1 MSNADFTVG
10 VYIDAHV
17 GIPETASRI
26 EQAGFSHLWVY
37 DSPLVFGE
45 PWMAMALAAT
55 ATSKIVIGPGVT
67 HPRSRPVYATAQA
80 LGTLGHLAR
89 GRTSFGLGIGN
100 SARWSLGMDPVR
112 QDELFAY
119 ARDTMDL
126 LAGDTVPYREGD
138 REHGIAFIHPKGRWL
153 DLSRLPELWI
163 SAFGPRG
170 QRRAA
175 ATADGILVR
184 WEGPEAMAEVRA
196 RIDRAANE
204 AGRDPREI
212 RIGVVYAVYPYDDES
227 ELEGEEARDALG
239 PLVISR
245 LRFLTA
251 NHQRSSEVPEPF
263 RPGFDA
269 YLEHRA
275 SLDDHRRHLDNYL
288 GYLTFVPDHLQDFV
302 HPESMRTICL
312 AADAAAVAAELRRM
326 RDAGVDHV
334 SLQIAG
340 PPTRWIERMG
350 RDVLPIV

>member
-1 MSNADFTVG
+1 MTNDELTVG

-17 GIPETASRI
+17 GIDRSATRI

-45 PWMAMALAAT
+45 PWMAMALAART
-55 ATSKIVIGPGVT
+55 TTEIVIGPGVT

-80 LGTLGHLAR
+80 LGTLGQLAG

-119 ARDTMDL
+119 ARDTMGL

-138 REHGIAFIHPKGRWL
+138 REHGIAFIHPEGRWL
-153 DLSRLPELWI
+153 DLTHRPELWI

-175 ATADGILVR
+175 EVADGILVR

-196 RIDRAANE
+196 RVDRAATE
-204 AGRDPREI
+204 AGRDPRDV
-212 RIGVVYAVYPYDDES
+212 RLGVVYAVYPYEREA
-227 ELEGEEARDALG
+227 ELDGDEARDALG

-251 NHQRSSEVPEPF
+251 NHQHADEVPEPF

-269 YLEHRA
+269 YLRHRA
-275 SLDDHRRHLDNYL
+275 GLDDHRRHLDNYL
-288 GYLTFVPDHLQDFV
+288 GYLTFVPDHLQEFV
-302 HPESMRTICL
+302 HPESMRTVCL
-312 AADAAAVAAELRRM
+312 AADAAGVAAELRRM

-334 SLQIAG
+334 SLQVAG
-340 PPTRWIERMG
+340 PPDVWIERMG
-350 RDVLPIV
+350 RDVLPAV